1 MKFEGKYAAR
11 RQQVFDE
18 LVGSYEER
26 HQHDP
31 VFIQQLIVYATV
43 IEQVE
48 RLTRFVDENGM
59 TYSKF
64 DTTGNE
70 TQHLC
75 PQVTQ
80 LACLQKQIISMAA
93 NLKRYA
99 QKENDDEETDDGLI
113 R

>member
-1 MKFEGKYAAR
+1 
-11 RQQVFDE
+11 
-18 LVGSYEER
+18 
-26 HQHDP
+26 
-31 VFIQQLIVYATV
+31 
-43 IEQVE
+43 
-48 RLTRFVDENGM
+48 M

-70 TQHLC
+70 TQHLF

-80 LACLQKQIISMAA
+80 LASLQKQIISMAA

>member
-11 RQQVFDE
+11 RQQVFDD

-26 HQHDP
+26 HQGDP

-70 TQHLC
+70 TQHLF

-80 LACLQKQIISMAA
+80 LASLQKQIISMAA

-99 QKENDDEETDDGLI
+99 QKENDEDETDDGLI

>member
-1 MKFEGKYAAR
+1 MKFEGKYADR

-26 HQHDP
+26 HQDDP

-48 RLTRFVDENGM
+48 RLTRFVDDNGM

-70 TQHLC
+70 TQHLF

-80 LACLQKQIISMAA
+80 LASLQKQIISMAA

>member
-1 MKFEGKYAAR
+1 MEFQGKYADR
-11 RQQVFDE
+11 RQEIFDK

-26 HQHDP
+26 HQDDP
-31 VFIQQLIVYATV
+31 VFIQQLTVYATV

-48 RLTRFVDENGM
+48 RLTKFVDENGM

-64 DTTGNE
+64 DTQGNE
-70 TQHLC
+70 TQHLF

-80 LACLQKQIISMAA
+80 LASLQKQIISMAA

-99 QKENDDEETDDGLI
+99 QKESDDTEQDDGLI